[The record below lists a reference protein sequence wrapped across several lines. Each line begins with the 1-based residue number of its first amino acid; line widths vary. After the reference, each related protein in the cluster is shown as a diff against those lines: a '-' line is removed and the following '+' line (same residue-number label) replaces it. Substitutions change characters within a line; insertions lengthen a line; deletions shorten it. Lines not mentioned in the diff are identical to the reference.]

1 MIKLLIF
8 DLDGTLSDTLPS
20 IRHAI
25 NLAAKQAGY
34 PERTYDEVRAA
45 IGDGVRMLIKR
56 VLPEDISDD
65 ESSIDEHLAR
75 YEAMYDKTYMEAD
88 CMYDGMAET
97 LRELSQRG
105 YRIAVLSNKQDA
117 YVKLIVE
124 QIVEKGIVSLA
135 LGQQKDYPRK
145 PDSTVPLM
153 IAERFGALPSE
164 VAFIGDSEVDIMTAK
179 NAGMISVGCEWGYR
193 GREVLESNGADHII
207 SKPEELLRIF
217 G

>member
-25 NLAAKQAGY
+25 NLAARKAGY

-45 IGDGVRMLIKR
+45 IGDGVRMLIKK
-56 VLPEDISDD
+56 VLPEDRASD
-65 ESSIDEHLAR
+65 ECAVDEHLAR
-75 YEAMYDKTYMEAD
+75 YEEMYNKTYMEAD
-88 CMYDGMAET
+88 RMYDGMAET
-97 LRELSQRG
+97 LRELSLRG

-124 QIVEKGIVSLA
+124 QIVEKGIVCLA
-135 LGQQKDYPRK
+135 MGQRKEYPRK
-145 PDSTVPLM
+145 PDPTVPLM
-153 IAERFGALPSE
+153 IAEQLGALPSE

-179 NAGMISVGCEWGYR
+179 NAKMISVGCEWGYR
-193 GREVLESNGADHII
+193 GREVLESHGADYVI
-207 SKPEELLRIF
+207 SRPEELLRIF
-217 G
+217 E